1 MKKILLIL
9 LVAILPCVLV
19 ADEIG
24 EKEIIMVYYSSPSNA
39 LGNKHRMPMNPIYVY
54 QKENLFSFGKQ
65 VVGCTVLV
73 IKEGVPCFS
82 NIISDEGTMQIPKN
96 LSGEVELRLVI
107 GNYIYHAMIK
117 L

>member
-1 MKKILLIL
+1 MQKNVDMKKILLIL

-54 QKENLFSFGKQ
+54 QKENYFLLVNKSL
-65 VVGCTVLV
+65 VVQCLLLK
-73 IKEGVPCFS
+73 KEFLAS
-82 NIISDEGTMQIPKN
+82 LI
-96 LSGEVELRLVI
+96 L
-107 GNYIYHAMIK
+107 
-117 L
+117 